1 MRTRSP
7 RAASWQGCCCCC
19 CCFCCCCGCCCG
31 YCCCWPAG
39 KVGNKYFLKL
49 NISIVLGNQAKIQD
63 RPLEKTWSCSCY
75 IMTTHKEM
83 HNPPLSSTLPIR
95 FEGFDEVF
103 PHAAILTICITS
115 SLPKFQILSNQKME
129 IALNSHVIFHLH

>member
-1 MRTRSP
+1 MRTQSP
-7 RAASWQGCCCCC
+7 RAASWQGCCCYCCSCC
-19 CCFCCCCGCCCG
+19 CCCCCCQLARWETNIFRNGT
-31 YCCCWPAG
+31 
-39 KVGNKYFLKL
+39 FLSFDL
-49 NISIVLGNQAKIQD
+49 IVVLGNQAKIQE
-63 RPLEKTWSCSCY
+63 RPLAKSLSYSCY